1 MRVIIREEAYDDLD
15 RIYAWIAKD
24 RPRSADAVTA
34 AILKSTGLGR
44 FPYIGHDGSAPGTYE
59 WVIPE
64 LRYIVVYRIRE
75 SEDLSYATTLSSIKQ
90 IAAPATVA
98 CSSAA
103 RLIAVV

>member
-1 MRVIIREEAYDDLD
+1 MRVIIREAAYGDLD

-34 AILKSTGLGR
+34 AILKSTERLGR

-59 WVIPE
+59 WVIPG

-75 SEDLSYATTLSSIKQ
+75 SEDLIFVDAVFHGAQ
-90 IAAPATVA
+90 EEERDEG
-98 CSSAA
+98 
-103 RLIAVV
+103 RL